1 MGKVLLETFS
11 PSQVGWLRYAGGLLA
26 YLVAAA
32 ALRLSGHR
40 GSFFYRPRGFKDAF
54 LVFVLGFSAFCFSP
68 LLQLTGLASSRATD
82 NVLIIAMEPLI
93 AVLLAWV
100 LLRERPTRA
109 HLAAF
114 AVALGGFALLSSS
127 EGDTAQ
133 GLLDPHA
140 AANLLIL
147 LALVG
152 EALYSSLGRKL
163 VEFNPPVAVFG
174 SALLL
179 GVLSLTLAT
188 AAISGLPSWTQIS
201 TMPARGILSLLWLG
215 PFGTTLSYLYWIS
228 ALKKAPVASLAL
240 TLFVQPLFGPFWGM
254 FFLGERLTVL
264 QWIGSGLI
272 LGAVFGQTWLHIRRP
287 KLLISNKTRA

>member
-1 MGKVLLETFS
+1 MGKVLLESFS

-26 YLVAAA
+26 YFMAAA
-32 ALRLSGHR
+32 VLRLGGNR
-40 GSFFYRPRGFKDAF
+40 RTFFFRPRSAKDAL
-54 LVFVLGFSAFCFSP
+54 LVFALGFSAFCFSP
-68 LLQLTGLASSRATD
+68 LLQLTGLAASRATD

-100 LLRERPTRA
+100 LLREKPTRT
-109 HLAAF
+109 HLIAF
-114 AVALGGFALLSSS
+114 SVALGGFALLSSS
-127 EGDTAQ
+127 EGASAD
-133 GLLDPHA
+133 GLLDPRVT
-140 AANLLIL
+140 ANLLIL

-188 AAISGLPSWTQIS
+188 FAISGLPSWDQVASI
-201 TMPARGILSLLWLG
+201 PARGLLSLFWLG

-240 TLFVQPLFGPFWGM
+240 TLFVQPIFGPFWGM

-272 LGAVFGQTWLHIRRP
+272 LGAVFGQAWVHIRRH
-287 KLLISNKTRA
+287 KGAYLQ